1 MAKNQSKRKY
11 VGDVPS
17 MTVSATPRVMT
28 ALPPQTRIVDA
39 DVQGAVTKETA
50 TRREGTVTSKKI
62 DGIALRGRTKGRII

>member
-17 MTVSATPRVMT
+17 MTVSAERRVMT
-28 ALPPQTRIVDA
+28 AVPPQTRIVDA
-39 DVQGAVTKETA
+39 DVQGVTTKKTA

-62 DGIALRGRTKGRII
+62 DGIAQRGHTRGRII